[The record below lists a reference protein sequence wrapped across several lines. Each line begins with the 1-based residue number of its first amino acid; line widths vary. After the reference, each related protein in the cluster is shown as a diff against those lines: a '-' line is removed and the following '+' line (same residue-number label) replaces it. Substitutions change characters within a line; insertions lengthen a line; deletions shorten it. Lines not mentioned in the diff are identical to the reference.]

1 MDQEHILIGKV
12 IFWTA
17 CLHIFLILSWWG
29 TNFNISGLFIT
40 VPILIFKDVH
50 NINHLVYTKQKK
62 SKKKLSWLDWN
73 LRQYFFIY
81 THNLQEQ
88 NFINKLIDS
97 DLLIL

>member
-62 SKKKLSWLDWN
+62 VEKIVLIRLKFKAI
-73 LRQYFFIY
+73 FFYIY
-81 THNLQEQ
+81 PQSSRTE
-88 NFINKLIDS
+88 FY
-97 DLLIL
+97 